1 MTTEIKIND
10 LLSVGDA
17 ARLLGVSKSTIRRW
31 EKLKKIRS
39 VRTPGGHR
47 RFSASELR
55 SFYEDTERTGII
67 FSFK

>member
-1 MTTEIKIND
+1 MAAEIKIDD

-17 ARLLGVSKSTIRRW
+17 ARLLGVSKSTVRRW

-47 RFSASELR
+47 RFSTSELK
-55 SFYEDTERTGII
+55 SFYEDIERTGIV
-67 FSFK
+67 FSFN